1 MPKNLNQKIVMITKS
16 LYLSAV
22 MALACS
28 AVFSQDKKQQDI
40 KSIKSMCGCYDV
52 KFNFAETFQYAK
64 DSATYKPSQTKH
76 ESALEWVELV
86 EDTPNKIVMQH
97 LLIVS
102 DDMIIKHWRQDWLY
116 ENTDLYSYNKN
127 TSWKYQKLD
136 KKAVKGQWTQKVYQV
151 DDSPRYEGSATWVHV
166 DGKDYWTN
174 VTDAPLPRREH
185 TKRNDYNVLKRRNI
199 HEITA
204 TGWNH
209 EQDNDKLIRDDSGK
223 DVLLAQEKGL
233 DVYTKV
239 PDIKCIAGQKW
250 WKENNALWK
259 NVRDKWQTVFDRHKD
274 LNLEA
279 KVEKKALYSL
289 LFDLKP
295 NATKAETDVIID
307 KFVK

>member
-1 MPKNLNQKIVMITKS
+1 MISKS
-16 LYLSAV
+16 LFLSAA
-22 MALACS
+22 MALTCGLG
-28 AVFSQDKKQQDI
+28 FSQDKKQQDI
-40 KSIKSMCGCYDV
+40 KSIKSMCGCYEV
-52 KFNFAETFQYAK
+52 KFNFTETFSYPK
-64 DSATYKPSQTKH
+64 DTLTYKPSETKH
-76 ESALEWVELV
+76 ESALEWVELLQ
-86 EDTPNKIVMQH
+86 DTPNKIVMQH

-116 ENTDLYSYNKN
+116 ENTDLYSFDKG
-127 TSWKYQKLD
+127 TSWKYKKLD

-151 DDSPRYEGSATWVHV
+151 DDSPRYEGSSTWVHV
-166 DGKDYWTN
+166 DGKDYWAN
-174 VTDAPLPRREH
+174 VADAPLPRREQ

-209 EQDNDKLIRDDSGK
+209 QQDNDKLVRDDAGK
-223 DVLLAQEKGL
+223 DVLLAQEKGF

-239 PDIKCIAGQKW
+239 LDVKCIAAQKW

-259 NVRDKWQTVFDRHKD
+259 NVRDKWQTLFDRNKD

-279 KVEKKALYSL
+279 KVDRKALYSL

-295 NATKAETDVIID
+295 DTAKAETDKIID

>member
-1 MPKNLNQKIVMITKS
+1 MITKS
-16 LYLSAV
+16 LYFSAV
-22 MALACS
+22 MALTCCLG
-28 AVFSQDKKQQDI
+28 FSQDKKQQDI
-40 KSIKSMCGCYDV
+40 KSIKSMCGCYEV
-52 KFNFAETFQYAK
+52 KFNFAETFQYPK
-64 DSATYKPSQTKH
+64 DSLSYKPSQTKH
-76 ESALEWVELV
+76 ESGLEWVELV
-86 EDTPNKIVMQH
+86 EDTPNNIVMQH

-102 DDMIIKHWRQDWLY
+102 DDMIIKHWRQDWLF
-116 ENTDLYSYNKN
+116 ENTDLYSFYKN

-151 DDSPRYEGSATWVHV
+151 DDSPRYEGSSTWVHV
-166 DGKDYWTN
+166 DGQDYWAN

-223 DVLLAQEKGL
+223 DVLLAQEKGM

-239 PDIKCIAGQKW
+239 PDIKCIAAQKW
-250 WKENNALWK
+250 WAENNALWK
-259 NVRDKWQTVFDRHKD
+259 NVRDKWQTLFDRHKD

-279 KVEKKALYSL
+279 KVDKKSLYTL

-295 NATKAETDVIID
+295 NASKAETDVIID
-307 KFVK
+307 KFVN

>member
-1 MPKNLNQKIVMITKS
+1 MISKS
-16 LYLSAV
+16 LFLSAA
-22 MALACS
+22 MALTCGLG
-28 AVFSQDKKQQDI
+28 FSQDKKQQDI
-40 KSIKSMCGCYDV
+40 KSIKSMCGCYEV
-52 KFNFAETFQYAK
+52 KFNFTETFSYPK
-64 DSATYKPSQTKH
+64 DTLTYKPSETKH
-76 ESALEWVELV
+76 ESALEWVELL

-116 ENTDLYSYNKN
+116 ENTDLYSFDKG
-127 TSWKYQKLD
+127 TSWKYKKLD

-151 DDSPRYEGSATWVHV
+151 DDSPRYEGSSTWVHV
-166 DGKDYWTN
+166 DGKDYWAN
-174 VTDAPLPRREH
+174 VADAPLPRREQ

-209 EQDNDKLIRDDSGK
+209 EQDNDKLVRDDAGK
-223 DVLLAQEKGL
+223 DVLLAQEKGF

-239 PDIKCIAGQKW
+239 PDVKCIAAQKW

-259 NVRDKWQTVFDRHKD
+259 NVRDKWQTLFDRNKD

-279 KVEKKALYSL
+279 KVDRKALYSL

-295 NATKAETDVIID
+295 DTAKAETDKIID

>member
-1 MPKNLNQKIVMITKS
+1 MISKS
-16 LYLSAV
+16 LFLSAA
-22 MALACS
+22 MALTCGLG
-28 AVFSQDKKQQDI
+28 FSQDKKQQDI
-40 KSIKSMCGCYDV
+40 KSIKSMCGCYEV
-52 KFNFAETFQYAK
+52 KFNFTETFSYPK
-64 DSATYKPSQTKH
+64 DSLTYKPSETKH
-76 ESALEWVELV
+76 ESALEWVELL

-116 ENTDLYSYNKN
+116 ENTDLYSFDKG
-127 TSWKYQKLD
+127 TSWKYKKLD

-151 DDSPRYEGSATWVHV
+151 DDSPRYEGSSTWVHV
-166 DGKDYWTN
+166 DGQDYWAN
-174 VTDAPLPRREH
+174 VADAPLPRREQ

-209 EQDNDKLIRDDSGK
+209 EQDNDKLVRDDAGK
-223 DVLLAQEKGL
+223 DVLLAQEKGF

-239 PDIKCIAGQKW
+239 PDVKCIAAQKW

-259 NVRDKWQTVFDRHKD
+259 NVRDKWQTLFDRHKD

-279 KVEKKALYSL
+279 KVDRKALYSL

-295 NATKAETDVIID
+295 DAAKAETDKIID

>member
-1 MPKNLNQKIVMITKS
+1 MITKR
-16 LYLSAV
+16 LYFSAV

-28 AVFSQDKKQQDI
+28 LGFSQDKKQQDI
-40 KSIKSMCGCYDV
+40 QSIKSMCGCYEV

-64 DSATYKPSQTKH
+64 DSASYKPSQTKH

-116 ENTDLYSYNKN
+116 ENTDLYLFDKN
-127 TSWKYQKLD
+127 TSWKYKKLD

-151 DDSPRYEGSATWVHV
+151 DDSPRYEGTATWVHV
-166 DGKDYWTN
+166 DGQDYWAN

-199 HEITA
+199 HEITP

-209 EQDNDKLIRDDSGK
+209 EQDNEKLIRDDNGK
-223 DVLLAQEKGL
+223 DVLLAQEKGM
-233 DVYTKV
+233 DIYTKI
-239 PDIKCIAGQKW
+239 PDSKCLIAQNW
-250 WKENNALWK
+250 WKNNQILWEKVRIKWGKVYENN
-259 NVRDKWQTVFDRHKD
+259 KD
-274 LNLEA
+274 LSLQN
-279 KVEKKALYSL
+279 KVNKKTLFSL

-295 NATKAETDVIID
+295 TTTQAEVDTIIESYVI
-307 KFVK
+307 K